1 MITCDCLSD
10 PPSNPTHIISNKH
23 TNKKIKMGFIDS
35 MFSSSGSGR
44 DQNYSSL
51 SQCTSVTSISMN
63 IPIKSFKERNSFTE
77 RVAAVENIREK
88 FPSKVPVIVE
98 RFRKVQSRTFKNV
111 FIL

>member
-1 MITCDCLSD
+1 MD
-10 PPSNPTHIISNKH
+10 PPSNPTHIINNKH
-23 TNKKIKMGFIDS
+23 TNKKKKMGFIDS
-35 MFSSSGSGR
+35 IFSSSGSGR

-98 RFRKVQSRTFKNV
+98 RFRKVQSSPF
-111 FIL
+111 

>member
-1 MITCDCLSD
+1 
-10 PPSNPTHIISNKH
+10 
-23 TNKKIKMGFIDS
+23 MGFIDS
-35 MFSSSGSGR
+35 IFSSSGSGR

-98 RFRKVQSRTFKNV
+98 RFRKVQSRTLKKCFH
-111 FIL
+111 ILMFQLT